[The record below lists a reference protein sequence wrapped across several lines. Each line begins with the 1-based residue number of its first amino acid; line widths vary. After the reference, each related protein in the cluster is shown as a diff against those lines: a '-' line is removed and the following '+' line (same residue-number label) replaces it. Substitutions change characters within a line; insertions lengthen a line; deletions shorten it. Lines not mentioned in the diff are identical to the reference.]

1 MTWTMLDTWIVVI
14 AALAG
19 VACALL
25 GNWLVVRRQ
34 GMLSDALSHAVL
46 PGVAVAFLLSGSRDL
61 GPMLLGAL
69 VVSIAAAALIT
80 GLRRL
85 GNIDDG
91 AAMGVVFTTLFALGL
106 VLIRQAA
113 DSVDLDPDC
122 VLYGALELAP
132 LSTVS
137 LAGIDVPRAVVLL
150 GAMVVANAAF
160 TAMFFKELTAISFDP
175 ELAML
180 QGLPVGRLHY
190 ALMVLVAATCVMAF
204 ESVGSILVIAMFVV
218 PSACARL
225 ATHRLVP
232 MMLIGCGVAVASAVG
247 GYALAVLVP
256 GALGLPS
263 LGTSGAIAVVAGL
276 LLVVAI
282 VAAPGQGLVS
292 RARRARRLRQRIDG
306 EDALAHLLALEGAG
320 DPDDLAHHPTP
331 ATFARLARGGL
342 VARDGKAWKL
352 SSIGRDAAH
361 ELAERHRGW
370 EGYLERE
377 VGAPPTK
384 AHAAAE
390 ALEHV
395 ADPSLPAG
403 GQRPAP

>member
-1 MTWTMLDTWIVVI
+1 LIV
-14 AALAG
+14 G
-19 VACALL
+19 
-25 GNWLVVRRQ
+25 
-34 GMLSDALSHAVL
+34 
-46 PGVAVAFLLSGSRDL
+46 
-61 GPMLLGAL
+61 
-69 VVSIAAAALIT
+69 IAAAALIT

-137 LAGIDVPRAVVLL
+137 LAGIEVPRAVVLL
-150 GAMVVANAAF
+150 GAILVVNAAF
-160 TAMFFKELTAISFDP
+160 TVMFFKELTAISFDP

-247 GYALAVLVP
+247 GHALAVLVP
-256 GALGLPS
+256 GAMGLPS
-263 LGTSGAIAVVAGL
+263 WGTSGAIAVMSGL

-282 VAAPGQGLVS
+282 VASPGQGLVS

-320 DPDDLAHHPTP
+320 DPDDLAHRPTA
-331 ATFARLARGGL
+331 ATYARLARGGL
-342 VARDGKAWKL
+342 VAREQMTWRL
-352 SSIGRDAAH
+352 STAGRDAAL
-361 ELAERHRGW
+361 ELAQRHRDW
-370 EGYLERE
+370 EGYFQRE
-377 VGAPPTK
+377 VGVAPPQ

-395 ADPSLPAG
+395 ADPSLSADPSEKF
-403 GQRPAP
+403 PSKPV